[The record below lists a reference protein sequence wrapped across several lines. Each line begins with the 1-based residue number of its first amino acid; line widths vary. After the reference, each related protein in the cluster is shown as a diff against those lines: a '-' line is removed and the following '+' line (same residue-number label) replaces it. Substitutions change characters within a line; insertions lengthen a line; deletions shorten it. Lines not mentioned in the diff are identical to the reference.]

1 MAKNVV
7 VQVVDDIDGGEAA
20 ETINFALDGK
30 SYEIDLNAKNAT
42 SLRKAFAPFIEKG
55 RTSGREGGPRTTRSA
70 SSGNATLFSQL
81 DAEEKDR
88 FRQWADM
95 PSARRI
101 GDARVQAWIDA
112 GRP

>member
-20 ETINFALDGK
+20 ETVHFALDGK
-30 SYEIDLNAKNAT
+30 SYEIDLNAKNAA

-55 RTSGREGGPRTTRSA
+55 RSSGRGSGSGAVRPA
-70 SSGNATLFSQL
+70 SSGKATLFSQL
-81 DAEEKDR
+81 DSEEKDR
-88 FRQWADM
+88 FRRWADM

-101 GDARVQAWIDA
+101 GDARVQAWIDE